1 MAKKH
6 LDKDTKLSVAKL
18 YEEGVNI
25 QELSSSFNVSEMTIY
40 RWVKKYRQGVSF
52 DKKEFDGRGRPPK
65 IDNVDAISILEALKI
80 PASQFGFETDLWTT
94 TRMRQLCKN
103 ELNIDIS
110 RMGIWRLFTKLNQS
124 FKKVKKEYYE
134 ASKNKQT
141 RWKKD
146 VVPKIKKL
154 IKEKRAILYFQDE
167 CSLQISPVMGKSWG
181 DIGSKVTH
189 KGTSHRGSI
198 AAIWAISNRGNLIF
212 NLFDKGK
219 RFNADDI
226 ISFLNEMLKHHP
238 KRHLVIVMDR
248 ATCHTSKKVLD
259 YMDLKI
265 HRPSGRVTRNQ
276 GKEK

>member
-25 QELSSSFNVSEMTIY
+25 QEFSSSFNVSEMTIY

-110 RMGIWRLFTKLNQS
+110 RMGIW
-124 FKKVKKEYYE
+124 
-134 ASKNKQT
+134 
-141 RWKKD
+141 
-146 VVPKIKKL
+146 
-154 IKEKRAILYFQDE
+154 
-167 CSLQISPVMGKSWG
+167 
-181 DIGSKVTH
+181 
-189 KGTSHRGSI
+189 
-198 AAIWAISNRGNLIF
+198 
-212 NLFDKGK
+212 
-219 RFNADDI
+219 
-226 ISFLNEMLKHHP
+226 
-238 KRHLVIVMDR
+238 
-248 ATCHTSKKVLD
+248 
-259 YMDLKI
+259 
-265 HRPSGRVTRNQ
+265 
-276 GKEK
+276 